1 MTQRIH
7 PGPFL
12 RLTLLADALTSAAVG
27 LLMATASGPIAR
39 LTGLPANLLLAA
51 GLALLPYAAYLL
63 WIAGLDAMPSAAVW
77 LPIALNILW
86 AAECAAVAFVG
97 QAGPLGEAFLAL
109 QIMTVLAFA
118 GLEFVGMRR
127 AGAALR

>member
-1 MTQRIH
+1 MTHRIH

-27 LLMATASGPIAR
+27 ALMAAASGPIAR

-63 WIAGLDAMPSAAVW
+63 WIAGLDAMPAAAVW

-86 AAECAAVAFVG
+86 AAECAVLAFI
-97 QAGPLGEAFLAL
+97 ADPGPLGAAFLAL
-109 QIMTVLAFA
+109 QIATVLVFA
-118 GLEFVGMRR
+118 GLEFVAMRR
-127 AGAALR
+127 AAAALR